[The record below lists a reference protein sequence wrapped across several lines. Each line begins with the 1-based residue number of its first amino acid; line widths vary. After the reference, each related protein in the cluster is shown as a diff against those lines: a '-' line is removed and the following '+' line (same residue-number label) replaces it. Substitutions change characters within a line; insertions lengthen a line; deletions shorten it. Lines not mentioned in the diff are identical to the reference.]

1 MRSKEYILSK
11 SNIGISVQNLNWKP
25 IFGFQ
30 FRIWTENHTFSF
42 EFRIWTET
50 RVFSSDSEL
59 KTRVS
64 VQILNWNPKMGFQFR
79 FWTEK
84 LNMTF
89 SKIWYKLK
97 LSGPTCSRGD
107 VVLVASATGFD
118 AGEVACFLSKG
129 NQDMCILYIFS
140 FREKLPK
147 HCVWEEMQNQEGV
160 PLSATFAPVFIC
172 KSKKGVTTL
181 TPWQWQWQDQFHQK
195 KSGQKSAIALY
206 VHLQHAIT
214 WSCLDVLVTPGALLE
229 AHSAHCLKHTVLVA
243 WSTQC

>member
-1 MRSKEYILSK
+1 
-11 SNIGISVQNLNWKP
+11 
-25 IFGFQ
+25 
-30 FRIWTENHTFSF
+30 
-42 EFRIWTET
+42 
-50 RVFSSDSEL
+50 
-59 KTRVS
+59 
-64 VQILNWNPKMGFQFR
+64 MGFQFR

-140 FREKLPK
+140 LREKLPK
-147 HCVWEEMQNQEGV
+147 HCVWEEMQSQEGA
-160 PLSATFAPVFIC
+160 PLSATFASVFHC
-172 KSKKGVTTL
+172 KGKKGVTTL

-229 AHSAHCLKHTVLVA
+229 AQSAHCLKHTVLVA
-243 WSTQC
+243 WSTQCSLLAAHSATSCKSLVFYLWHLDGNYVFFTCLLQSIQYWHSTSIVSLQSSPMSKK